1 MNFKLTFVLL
11 FCTCFCLIT
20 NAQSIR
26 INEIV
31 SSNST
36 VIDEDGDTPDWLELY
51 NYGATPVSLLN
62 WGLTDDAD
70 DLHSWQFPN
79 VTLNPDEY
87 MLVWASDKDRGFSF
101 ARTLVNQGD
110 IHNYLVPNAE
120 PDADWNEK
128 TFNDSSW
135 ENGPSGF
142 GYDDD
147 ENDYATQIAEGT
159 NSLYTRITF
168 GMENLAS
175 LTKLILDVDYD
186 DSFVAY
192 INGVEV
198 ARANIDGVPPSY
210 DANAN
215 DYVEANIA
223 FGGDPER
230 FIIDNADTILT
241 EGDNVLAIQLHNFNA
256 TSSDLT
262 LIPFLSAIFSEDT
275 TIGIS
280 PPELLKL
287 QNGKLHTNFKISSSS
302 EDLYL
307 TDANQNIIDH
317 VLVENLASDI
327 SYGVSINSENFV
339 NYVSTT
345 PGAVNSDNEFSGTV
359 TTTVIFSHEG
369 GAVNEPVNLVLSGNS
384 IGQTIRYTTDAT
396 IPTENDLVYTNPI
409 QIETN
414 TVVRARIFEP
424 NQIPSVAFNKS
435 FVFNSNHQ
443 IDVIYLTTE
452 PDNFFDEDTG
462 IYVFGP
468 EENHEIDF
476 PFMGANF
483 WQDWER
489 PIHFAYYK
497 NNSTAPAVEYN
508 AGVKI
513 FGGWSRGH
521 AQKSL
526 SLFARG
532 QYGASEFEYPF
543 FEELDYD
550 EFESV
555 VLRNSGNDWLASS
568 IKDISLTSLMTGT
581 DLDFQA
587 YHSVATY
594 LNGEYWGMY
603 NMREKTNEHM
613 LASKHDIDA
622 DDITMLEKD
631 SEVIEGSNDEYLEL
645 IDYINTTDLSI
656 DANFEYVSERVDIE
670 NYALYQVAQI
680 FFNNTDWPN
689 NNIKY
694 WKHLNGKW
702 RWILFDTDFGFG
714 PPWDTRTYTNDALGD
729 ILDEDG
735 PFPEWST
742 LLFRRLNTNI
752 NFRNTFINRYADELN
767 TRFLPDNVKNHIETV
782 YQSVQSEIP
791 AAYERWDGDPDNAL
805 RFVDDMKD
813 YADARPDFVKE
824 HILSA
829 YELPGL
835 HPITITNN
843 STSFGFVMVNNNLE
857 IKEATWT
864 GDYFETVPVQLTAV
878 AEAGYEFSHWSG
890 DVESTDV
897 TISVNL
903 TASNNVIPNFI
914 ETTTEA
920 IVINEINYKSGDEF
934 DADDWIE
941 LYNPNDTAIDMS
953 NWQLKDSND
962 DNIFVIPSGTL
973 IQANAFIVLVKDTND
988 FTSVYPNITN
998 FIGEIDFGFGGEDAV
1013 RLFNNQGVLQDQ
1025 VSYDDSWP
1033 SCADGTGQTLEL
1045 NDATADNSLPENW
1058 SCINTIGSPNR
1069 DNNEV
1074 VLSIED
1080 NEFLNDE
1087 VTIYPNPVNDTLNIL
1102 GVPNIESIQIFDING
1117 RQVSLEKEEITNEI
1131 NVKELSEGFYLIK
1144 IQDTQK
1150 SSTLQFIKN

>member
-1 MNFKLTFVLL
+1 MDFKLTFALL

-26 INEIV
+26 INEVV

-51 NYGATPVSLLN
+51 NYGTTPVSLLN
-62 WGLTDDAD
+62 WGLTDDVD

-128 TFNDSSW
+128 AFNDSSW

-147 ENDYATQIAEGT
+147 DNDYATQIEEDT

-168 GMENLAS
+168 GMENLSS
-175 LTKLILDVDYD
+175 LTELILDVDYD

-287 QNGKLHTNFKISSSS
+287 QDGELHTNFKISSSS

-307 TDANQNIIDH
+307 TDANQNMIDH

-327 SYGVSINSENFV
+327 SYGVSVNSGNFV
-339 NYVSTT
+339 NYVDTT
-345 PGAVNSDNEFSGTV
+345 PGAVNSDNEFLGAV
-359 TTTVIFSHEG
+359 TSTVIFSHEG
-369 GAVNEPVNLVLSGNS
+369 GAVNGPVDLVLSGNS
-384 IGQTIRYTTDAT
+384 VGQTIRYTTDAT
-396 IPTENDLVYTNPI
+396 IPTENDLAYTNPI
-409 QIETN
+409 QIRTN

-424 NQIPSVAFNKS
+424 NQIPSVTFNKS
-435 FVFNSNHQ
+435 FVYNSNHQ

-468 EENHEIDF
+468 EENYETSF

-594 LNGEYWGMY
+594 LNGQYWGMY
-603 NMREKTNEHM
+603 NIREKTNEHM

-631 SEVIEGSNDEYLEL
+631 SEVTEGSNDEYLEL
-645 IDYINTTDLSI
+645 LDYINTTDLSI

-670 NYALYQVAQI
+670 NYVIYQVAQI

-694 WKHLNGKW
+694 WKHPNGKW

-791 AAYERWDGDPDNAL
+791 AAYERWGGDPDNAL

-953 NWQLKDSND
+953 DWQLKDSND

-998 FIGEIDFGFGGEDAV
+998 FIGDIDFGFGGEDAV

-1033 SCADGTGQTLEL
+1033 TCADGTGQTLEL

-1117 RQVSLEKEEITNEI
+1117 REVSLEKEEITNEI

-1144 IQDTQK
+1144 IEDAQK
-1150 SSTLQFIKN
+1150 SSTHQFIKN